1 MLRST
6 PKTTK
11 SVCTILL
18 RVRSYTG
25 LALHT
30 DEGSR
35 KDYSMRKLFAGTLL
49 PALAFC
55 FLAGINPLKSHADT
69 VTLTFESTGPGH
81 NSGGVYTYPY
91 EFSVD
96 GSKTLTSL
104 MCYSYTDEIYIGE
117 SWTAT
122 VTPISVGQTTLDKD
136 EEELAYLFSVASN
149 PASSSSTASAAQ
161 WAAWELFD
169 SSLKNAPDQS
179 SVTAELDAA
188 ANFIISAPSS
198 FYAGYELY
206 IPVDGSQDPE
216 RDGMPQEFIGTAP
229 TTVTPEPGT
238 LLLLGTG
245 LLMLAGLV
253 FRTKRASNQTTP
265 RLAAGVL

>member
-1 MLRST
+1 
-6 PKTTK
+6 
-11 SVCTILL
+11 
-18 RVRSYTG
+18 
-25 LALHT
+25 
-30 DEGSR
+30 
-35 KDYSMRKLFAGTLL
+35 MRKFFAGTLL

-69 VTLTFESTGPGH
+69 VTLKFESTGPGN

-96 GSKTLTSL
+96 GSKTLTPL
-104 MCYSYTDEIYIGE
+104 MCYSYTNEIYIGE

-122 VTPISVGQTTLDKD
+122 VTPISVGNTKTDKD
-136 EEELAYLFSVASN
+136 EEELAYLYSVASN
-149 PASSSSTASAAQ
+149 PASSSSTVSAAQ

-169 SSLKNAPDQS
+169 SSLNNAPDQS

-188 ANFIISAPSS
+188 ATFIQSASSS

-206 IPVDGSQDPE
+206 IPVAGSQDPE
-216 RDGMPQEFIGTAP
+216 YDGTPQPFIGVAP
-229 TTVTPEPGT
+229 PAVTPEPGT

-253 FRTKRASNQTTP
+253 FRTKRASKQTTP
-265 RLAAGVL
+265 RLVTGVL